1 MNPRS
6 VSGMVAGLVIFA
18 GQVAA
23 AGTQIVVFALLGKT
37 YGQAILGEYALS
49 LAFVTPVFFLF
60 GLSLRVLYVTAHEAW
75 ELRWFL
81 RCSLVTATTCSV
93 IAVAVSGLLGASIWF
108 ALLVSCVKGLDLVSL
123 AAVGAIQR
131 QRRLGLGSLVLLV
144 NSALSV
150 ALALAV
156 ALGGWD
162 AELVIAAS
170 ALGSLSAAVV
180 AWRFAFHLN
189 QRFAKGQ
196 VAGTYAILLRRGVP
210 LGASTAI
217 ISLMVNLPAYF
228 LGSSGSIALV
238 GAYSVLANLRTVVN
252 MGYATMAQVSLTG
265 FARAARLSDHT
276 EFRRQFARSLGYVT
290 ISGGILSSATV
301 LLGPTL
307 VPLVFAVSVDRW
319 TPVLLLLSLGFLAAG
334 IIYILDAALASLHVF
349 VNQTISAIVALATTA
364 LILIFEGKELDLVG
378 SSFALSA
385 GLVMAAAVKYN
396 YLRLTLRRTREDS

>member
-1 MNPRS
+1 MKPRS
-6 VSGMVAGLVIFA
+6 VSGMIAGLVIFA
-18 GQVAA
+18 GQVAS

-49 LAFVTPVFFLF
+49 LAFVTPVFFLL

-93 IAVAVSGLLGASIWF
+93 IAVAVSDLLGASIWF

-131 QRRLGLGSLVLLV
+131 QRRLALGSLVLLV

-180 AWRFAFHLN
+180 AWQIAFHLN
-189 QRFAKGQ
+189 QQSAKGQ
-196 VAGTYAILLRRGVP
+196 VTGTYAILLRRGVP

-228 LGSSGSIALV
+228 LGSSGNIALV

-265 FARAARLSDHT
+265 FARASRSSDHT

-290 ISGGILSSATV
+290 ISGAILSSATV

-307 VPLVFAVSVDRW
+307 VPLVFAVNVDRW

-349 VNQTISAIVALATTA
+349 VNQTISAVAALATTA

-385 GLVMAAAVKYN
+385 GLVMAAVVKYN